1 MAWNALINWFW
12 LNMKQNKM
20 IQYDYADVALLY
32 ANHITFPYEIL
43 TSFLNEHQLN
53 PTFLWAHQ
61 DWGTWNPE
69 TRQWNGAAAMVRE
82 DLNCV
87 LVLLHNS

>member
-61 DWGTWNPE
+61 DWAIGIL
-69 TRQWNGAAAMVRE
+69 RQDSGMELRPW
-82 DLNCV
+82 
-87 LVLLHNS
+87 